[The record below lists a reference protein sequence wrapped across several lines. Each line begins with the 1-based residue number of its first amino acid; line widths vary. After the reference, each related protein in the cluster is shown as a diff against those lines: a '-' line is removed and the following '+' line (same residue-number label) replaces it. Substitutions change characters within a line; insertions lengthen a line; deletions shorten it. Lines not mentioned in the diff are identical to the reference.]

1 VCRCLLALSFAVAA
15 VLALAFSMY
24 LLRSP
29 AAAAAPV
36 ETVTVTLSPSRIV
49 ADGVSS
55 STATA
60 TVSLAG
66 APLVGQTVVFSS
78 SDGGIRFG
86 PTIDNLNGTY
96 TAMLTS
102 SRVAGSA
109 TVTATTSSG
118 ASQLSGQTTLVET
131 PGPASSMTLS
141 IAPPSIS
148 ANGSSS
154 ATATATLA
162 DGNGNPI
169 PTDAVTF
176 SSSDPGEQIVGTA
189 NNGGGTYSA
198 LIRSSTTPGQVVIT
212 ATDTNAN
219 RIARSQLTQTAA
231 QAPGSPNTSGP
242 GRSSGAGSM
251 LPFVT
256 MQWSFR
262 YTSAYTEVLSLVVDG
277 APAVAAVQVACH
289 GSGCPFTRDLI
300 VIGQTRRCRLREKHA
315 CRGDGTIELAPD
327 FRRHR
332 LSAGTRLTV
341 AITRPTWI
349 GKYYVFVVRKR
360 RAPRV
365 RVTCLAPGQT
375 QPSGVC

>member
-1 VCRCLLALSFAVAA
+1 
-15 VLALAFSMY
+15 MY
-24 LLRSP
+24 VLRSP

-36 ETVTVTLSPSRIV
+36 ETVTVTLSPSKIV

-60 TVSLAG
+60 AVSFGRVRLI
-66 APLVGQTVVFSS
+66 GQTVVFSS

-102 SRVAGSA
+102 SRVAGVA

-118 ASQLSGQTTLVET
+118 ANKASGQTTLAET
-131 PGPASSMTLS
+131 PGPASSMALS
-141 IAPPSIS
+141 VAPPSIT
-148 ANGSSS
+148 ANGTSY
-154 ATATATLA
+154 ATATVTVA

-176 SSSDPGEQIVGTA
+176 SSSDPGQQIVGTA

-231 QAPGSPNTSGP
+231 QAPGSPSTGAPGSSTSP
-242 GRSSGAGSM
+242 GSM
-251 LPFVT
+251 LSFVT

-262 YTSAYTEVLSLVVDG
+262 SASAYTNVLSLVVNG
-277 APAVAAVQVACH
+277 APADAVVLVACD
-289 GSGCPFTRDLI
+289 GRGCPF
-300 VIGQTRRCRLREKHA
+300 
-315 CRGDGTIELAPD
+315 
-327 FRRHR
+327 
-332 LSAGTRLTV
+332 S
-341 AITRPTWI
+341 
-349 GKYYVFVVRKR
+349 R
-360 RAPRV
+360 RAPS
-365 RVTCLAPGQT
+365 AAAS
-375 QPSGVC
+375 PSGSDAPQPAVGPPESPVRC

>member
-1 VCRCLLALSFAVAA
+1 
-15 VLALAFSMY
+15 M
-24 LLRSP
+24 
-29 AAAAAPV
+29 
-36 ETVTVTLSPSRIV
+36 ETVTVTLSPSKIV

-60 TVSLAG
+60 TVSFSG
-66 APLVGQTVVFSS
+66 APLVGQTVVFFS

-102 SRVAGSA
+102 SRAAGSA

-118 ASQLSGQTTLVET
+118 ANQISGQTTLAET
-131 PGPASSMTLS
+131 PGPASSMLLS
-141 IAPPSIS
+141 IAPPSIT
-148 ANGSSS
+148 ANGTSY

-189 NNGGGTYSA
+189 NNGNGTYSA

-212 ATDTNAN
+212 ATDTSAN

-231 QAPGSPNTSGP
+231 QAPGSPSSGGP
-242 GRSSGAGSM
+242 GSSSSARSM
-251 LPFVT
+251 LSFVT
-256 MQWSFR
+256 MQWSFH
-262 YTSAYTEVLSLVVDG
+262 YTSAYTEVLSLVVNG
-277 APAVAAVQVACH
+277 APAAAVVLVACH
-289 GSGCPFTRDLI
+289 GRGCPFTRRLI
-300 VIGQTRRCRLREKHA
+300 AIGQTRRCRLREKHA

-332 LSAGTRLTV
+332 LPAGTRITV
-341 AITRPTWI
+341 AITRPRWI
-349 GKYYVFVVRKR
+349 GKYYAFVVRKR
-360 RAPRV
+360 RGPRV